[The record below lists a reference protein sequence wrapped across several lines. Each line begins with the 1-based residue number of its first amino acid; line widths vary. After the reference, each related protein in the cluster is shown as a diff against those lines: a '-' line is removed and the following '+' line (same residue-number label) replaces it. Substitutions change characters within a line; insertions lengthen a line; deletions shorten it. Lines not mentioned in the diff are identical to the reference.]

1 VTVCTQLGWTLSVGL
16 LPFFFFCA
24 AIIQSTALSATMRNT
39 QVFAGSSHPELTA
52 LVCRRLGI
60 PVADATLKKFS
71 NRETSVEICEFSIVV
86 SSVLPCVTRIS
97 LSFSQAQ
104 PPSMII

>member
-1 VTVCTQLGWTLSVGL
+1 VTVCTQLGWTLSAGVL
-16 LPFFFFCA
+16 YFFFFFCA

-86 SSVLPCVTRIS
+86 RSV
-97 LSFSQAQ
+97 A
-104 PPSMII
+104 